1 MEKGLAKGLGLL
13 ILLGLIVI
21 GVVAI
26 ARGGDGTEVASEP
39 PETEV
44 EGTTEVAPDEAV
56 VTEEAAAEEAA
67 EEPEVEEQEAVTT
80 TVAPTT
86 TTSTTSS
93 TTSTTSTTSS
103 TTTTTSSTTTTST
116 TTTTAAPAPTTTAA
130 PAPTTVAPTTTTTV
144 APAAVI
150 PVSVTTTIV
159 ARSDSAASGD
169 AASEDSESAEEAS
182 FDEDFFFQPFPGPV
196 TFFNGGFVR
205 IDQGPDGFEV
215 ARGTDGVNWN
225 VEPTVGLP
233 QDGFLVDLATTDDEL
248 VAVLEVFPFPNFVDP
263 FEVVLDSGLLT
274 EAQLNN
280 LCGVEFDGLGEPI
293 ILTGCDFGEIDALFA
308 EFEEALA
315 NAETEA
321 ERAAIEEEFAEQQEG
336 QFLDGFED
344 EQELLRLEPGDEF
357 YDEIAAAF
365 MAEEEAFNSPS
376 DFVVATSSNGVS
388 WTVTDLPPIPVTDGG
403 FAFVND
409 AAISGNRL
417 AVLFSVE
424 PAFNDPFE
432 ILVDAGLLTDDQLAS
447 ICDIRVDGPGEPII
461 LTTCNFEELDEAF
474 AEFDEALANAAT
486 EEERIALEEEF
497 IELEEQLFAGE
508 EILRLEPGDEFYD
521 EIAEGFF
528 AEPESTPVVLVGPIG
543 GQLQSVELP
552 VVGFPNAIVG
562 TDEGLIT
569 TVFDFVN
576 GGTAVL
582 RSTDGLTWTQVER
595 FAGIADGSEFAEVAI
610 AANSDLALAIVVDFS
625 DPQGNGAP
633 VVLTSDDLGLS
644 WAESQLPTELFNI
657 FPQPVAGPA
666 GFATIIEGT
675 TEPFDGFFGPE
686 LVEVVQ
692 GDFVMEIRLIDG
704 VTSLRTLDG
713 TVIHESVSLEQ
724 VFGDGEVPGV
734 LRITQNDDA
743 VWLDPDTGEELI
755 TFLVEDIEA
764 EVDQAFLAFEEE
776 VGFEDPSFVSELW
789 FSADGET
796 WVLIETFTPDPNDDQ
811 FSFIAAVGDD
821 EIVLLTETFPVPPEG
836 LFDFEQEGREP
847 TEEELQAIDEFFNAQ
862 PIFEW
867 TRIPVN

>member
-67 EEPEVEEQEAVTT
+67 EEPEVEEQEAATT

-103 TTTTTSSTTTTST
+103 TTTTTSSTTTT
-116 TTTTAAPAPTTTAA
+116 TTAAPAPTTTAA
-130 PAPTTVAPTTTTTV
+130 LAPTTVAPTTTTTV

-215 ARGTDGVNWN
+215 ARGTDGVNWF

-263 FEVVLDSGLLT
+263 FEVVLDGGLLT

-321 ERAAIEEEFAEQQEG
+321 ERAAIEEEFAEQED

-388 WTVTDLPPIPVTDGG
+388 WTVTDLPPIPVTEGG

-409 AAISGNRL
+409 AAISDNRL

-474 AEFDEALANAAT
+474 AEFDEALANAET
-486 EEERIALEEEF
+486 DEERIALEEEF

-528 AEPESTPVVLVGPIG
+528 AEPESTPVVLVC
-543 GQLQSVELP
+543 LLY
-552 VVGFPNAIVG
+552 
-562 TDEGLIT
+562 
-569 TVFDFVN
+569 
-576 GGTAVL
+576 
-582 RSTDGLTWTQVER
+582 
-595 FAGIADGSEFAEVAI
+595 
-610 AANSDLALAIVVDFS
+610 
-625 DPQGNGAP
+625 
-633 VVLTSDDLGLS
+633 TS
-644 WAESQLPTELFNI
+644 
-657 FPQPVAGPA
+657 
-666 GFATIIEGT
+666 
-675 TEPFDGFFGPE
+675 
-686 LVEVVQ
+686 
-692 GDFVMEIRLIDG
+692 
-704 VTSLRTLDG
+704 
-713 TVIHESVSLEQ
+713 
-724 VFGDGEVPGV
+724 
-734 LRITQNDDA
+734 
-743 VWLDPDTGEELI
+743 
-755 TFLVEDIEA
+755 
-764 EVDQAFLAFEEE
+764 
-776 VGFEDPSFVSELW
+776 PSPRDS
-789 FSADGET
+789 
-796 WVLIETFTPDPNDDQ
+796 
-811 FSFIAAVGDD
+811 
-821 EIVLLTETFPVPPEG
+821 
-836 LFDFEQEGREP
+836 
-847 TEEELQAIDEFFNAQ
+847 
-862 PIFEW
+862 
-867 TRIPVN
+867 